1 MHCKMAKKLLNWM
14 CIDVQSWFIDAQR
27 DETDLAGG
35 QNFTRITADIHIILL
50 EIFVVIKI
58 SRRTKMSGRSKV
70 VSAKLNFDFFSRTN
84 VRCPALFQGLS
95 FRLYVL

>member
-35 QNFTRITADIHIILL
+35 QNFTRITAGHTHYI
-50 EIFVVIKI
+50 
-58 SRRTKMSGRSKV
+58 TG
-70 VSAKLNFDFFSRTN
+70 DF
-84 VRCPALFQGLS
+84 LW
-95 FRLYVL
+95 

>member
-1 MHCKMAKKLLNWM
+1 M

-50 EIFVVIKI
+50 DIFCGNKNLPPY
-58 SRRTKMSGRSKV
+58 KMSGRSKV
-70 VSAKLNFDFFSRTN
+70 DDDDDQLYFSKLI
-84 VRCPALFQGLS
+84 S
-95 FRLYVL
+95 FNIS

>member
-14 CIDVQSWFIDAQR
+14 CTDVQSWFIDAQR

-50 EIFVVIKI
+50 EIFCGNKNLPPY
-58 SRRTKMSGRSKV
+58 K
-70 VSAKLNFDFFSRTN
+70 N
-84 VRCPALFQGLS
+84 VRQIESCIGKTEF
-95 FRLYVL
+95 